1 MLFKKKNISSLHIP
15 HNKNT
20 AGLVPTRIDTP
31 KEVVLPMNVTSH
43 AMNASKPAVSVGDH
57 VRVGQVVA
65 CEEGSF
71 STFIHAP
78 ISGTVTSIEPMKF
91 RSEQEVL
98 AITIES
104 DGKME
109 LSPDIKKPEFNT
121 CDEFLQAVNNGGI
134 VGLGGAA
141 FPIWAKLREA
151 TNPDY
156 NVDTVLINAAE
167 CEPYIT
173 SDHRIMLEEGNMLK
187 AGIDL
192 LHKYI
197 GAERFVICIEDN
209 KQDAIDNL
217 TKIFEGDSCVEIQ
230 PLPSIYPQG
239 AKQVLL
245 YNVTGKVVK
254 GGQRMASLGVLITNV
269 SSVTKMAE
277 YMTTG
282 MPLVERI
289 VTVDGTAVKEPKN
302 VKAPIGTPI
311 SHIIEQ
317 AGGLKSEA
325 FKVLIGGPMLGTAV
339 SSLDQPIQKVANAVL
354 FMTKKEAA
362 QLEPSVCIRC
372 GRCMANCPVNLNLEG
387 IAAAMELEDEDKKY
401 ARLKDLGVGQCIE
414 CACCSY
420 VCPAHKPI
428 MQTNNESR
436 KFMKKYQAAHAEEGR
451 K

>member
-1 MLFKKKNISSLHIP
+1 MRKNISTLKLH
-15 HNKNT
+15 HNKHT
-20 AGLVPTRIDTP
+20 AGSQAAPIAP
-31 KEVVLPMNVTSH
+31 PEEVLLPMTMHSGSPAEPIVAAGDYVRIGQLIAKAGSGMSSPVH
-43 AMNASKPAVSVGDH
+43 ATV
-57 VRVGQVVA
+57 
-65 CEEGSF
+65 
-71 STFIHAP
+71 
-78 ISGTVTSIEPMKF
+78 SGTVTAIEPFTQADGKSVQII
-91 RSEQEVL
+91 R
-98 AITIES
+98 IKS

-109 LSPDIKKPEFNT
+109 KDPNLAPPVFD
-121 CDEFLQAVNNGGI
+121 DLDGFLAAMKDSGV

-141 FPIWAKLREA
+141 FPLWGKFDAVRRNK
-151 TNPDY
+151 
-156 NVDTVLINAAE
+156 VDTVLINGAE

-173 SDHRIMLEEGNMLK
+173 SDHRIMLEEGEMLK
-187 AGIDL
+187 AGIEL

-197 GAERFVICIEDN
+197 GARFVICIEDN

-217 TKIFEGDSCVEIQ
+217 TQVFAGDDYVEIQ

-289 VTVDGTAVKEPKN
+289 VTVDGTAVREPKN

-317 AGGLKSEA
+317 AGGLKCEPA
-325 FKVLIGGPMLGTAV
+325 KVLIGGPMLGTAV

-354 FMTKKEAA
+354 AMDKREAVK
-362 QLEPSVCIRC
+362 LEPSVCIRC
-372 GRCMANCPVNLNLEG
+372 GRCMANCPVDLNLEG
-387 IAAAMELEDEDKKY
+387 IAAAMELDNEDKKY
-401 ARLKDLGVGQCIE
+401 TELKRLGVGQCIE

-428 MQTNNESR
+428 MHTNNDARRFIKQYE
-436 KFMKKYQAAHAEEGR
+436 AAHAEEGR

>member
-1 MLFKKKNISSLHIP
+1 MRKNISTLKLH
-15 HNKNT
+15 HNKHT
-20 AGLVPTRIDTP
+20 AGSQAAPIAP
-31 KEVVLPMNVTSH
+31 PEEVLLPMTMHSGSPAEPIVAAGDYVRIGQLIAKAGSGMSSPVH
-43 AMNASKPAVSVGDH
+43 ATV
-57 VRVGQVVA
+57 
-65 CEEGSF
+65 
-71 STFIHAP
+71 
-78 ISGTVTSIEPMKF
+78 SGTVTAIEPFTQADGKSVQII
-91 RSEQEVL
+91 R
-98 AITIES
+98 IKS

-109 LSPDIKKPEFNT
+109 KDPNLAPPVFD
-121 CDEFLQAVNNGGI
+121 DLDGFLAAMKDSGV

-141 FPIWAKLREA
+141 FPLWGKFDAVRRNK
-151 TNPDY
+151 
-156 NVDTVLINAAE
+156 VDTILINGAE

-173 SDHRIMLEEGNMLK
+173 SDHRIMLEEGEMLK
-187 AGIDL
+187 AGLDL

-197 GAERFVICIEDN
+197 GARCVICIEDN

-217 TKIFEGDSCVEIQ
+217 TQVFAGDDYVEIQ

-289 VTVDGTAVKEPKN
+289 VTVDGTAVREPKN

-317 AGGLKSEA
+317 AGGLKCEPA
-325 FKVLIGGPMLGTAV
+325 KVLIGGPMLGTAV

-354 FMTKKEAA
+354 AMDKREAVK
-362 QLEPSVCIRC
+362 LEPSVCIRC
-372 GRCMANCPVNLNLEG
+372 GRCMANCPVDLNLEG
-387 IAAAMELEDEDKKY
+387 IAAAMEMENEDKKY
-401 ARLKDLGVGQCIE
+401 TELKRLGVGQCIE

-428 MQTNNESR
+428 MHTNNDARRFIKQYE
-436 KFMKKYQAAHAEEGR
+436 AAHAEEGR

>member
-1 MLFKKKNISSLHIP
+1 MRKNISTLKLH
-15 HNKNT
+15 HNKHT
-20 AGLVPTRIDTP
+20 AGSQAAPIAP
-31 KEVVLPMNVTSH
+31 PEEVLLPMTMHSGSPAEPIVAAGDYVRIGQLIAKAGSGMSSPVH
-43 AMNASKPAVSVGDH
+43 ATV
-57 VRVGQVVA
+57 
-65 CEEGSF
+65 
-71 STFIHAP
+71 
-78 ISGTVTSIEPMKF
+78 SGTVTAIEPFTQADGKSVQII
-91 RSEQEVL
+91 R
-98 AITIES
+98 IKS
-104 DGKME
+104 DGKLE
-109 LSPDIKKPEFNT
+109 KDPNLAPPVFD
-121 CDEFLQAVNNGGI
+121 DLDGFLAAMKDSGV

-141 FPIWAKLREA
+141 FPLWGKFDAVRRNK
-151 TNPDY
+151 
-156 NVDTVLINAAE
+156 VDTVLINGAE

-173 SDHRIMLEEGNMLK
+173 SDHRIMLEEGEMLK
-187 AGIDL
+187 AGIEL

-197 GAERFVICIEDN
+197 GARFVICIEDN

-217 TKIFEGDSCVEIQ
+217 TQVFEGVDYVEIQ

-289 VTVDGTAVKEPKN
+289 VTVDGTAVREPKN

-317 AGGLKSEA
+317 AGGLKCEPA
-325 FKVLIGGPMLGTAV
+325 KVLIGGPMLGTAV
-339 SSLDQPIQKVANAVL
+339 SSLDQPLQKVANAVL
-354 FMTKKEAA
+354 AMDKREAVR
-362 QLEPSVCIRC
+362 LEPSVCIRC
-372 GRCMANCPVNLNLEG
+372 GRCMANCPVDLNLEG
-387 IAAAMELEDEDKKY
+387 IAAAMELENEDKKY
-401 ARLKDLGVGQCIE
+401 TELKRLGVGQCIE

-428 MQTNNESR
+428 MHTNNDAR
-436 KFMKKYQAAHAEEGR
+436 RFIKKYEAAHAEEGR

>member
-1 MLFKKKNISSLHIP
+1 MRKNISTLKLH
-15 HNKNT
+15 HNKHT
-20 AGLVPTRIDTP
+20 AGSQAAPIAP
-31 KEVVLPMNVTSH
+31 PEEVLLPMTMHSGSPAEPIVAAGDYVRIGQLIAKAGSGMSSPVH
-43 AMNASKPAVSVGDH
+43 ATV
-57 VRVGQVVA
+57 
-65 CEEGSF
+65 
-71 STFIHAP
+71 
-78 ISGTVTSIEPMKF
+78 SGTVTAIEPFTQADGKSVQII
-91 RSEQEVL
+91 R
-98 AITIES
+98 IKS

-109 LSPDIKKPEFNT
+109 KDPNLTPPVFD
-121 CDEFLQAVNNGGI
+121 DLDGFLAAMKDSGV

-141 FPIWAKLREA
+141 FPLWGKFDAVRRNK
-151 TNPDY
+151 
-156 NVDTVLINAAE
+156 VDTVLINGAE

-173 SDHRIMLEEGNMLK
+173 SDHRIMLEEGELLK
-187 AGIDL
+187 AGIEL

-197 GAERFVICIEDN
+197 GARFVICIEDN

-217 TKIFEGDSCVEIQ
+217 TQVFAGVDYVEIQ

-289 VTVDGTAVKEPKN
+289 VTVDGTAVREPKN

-317 AGGLKSEA
+317 AGGLKCEPA
-325 FKVLIGGPMLGTAV
+325 KVLIGGPMLGTAV

-354 FMTKKEAA
+354 AMDKREAVK
-362 QLEPSVCIRC
+362 LEPSVCIRC
-372 GRCMANCPVNLNLEG
+372 GRCMANCPVDLNLEG
-387 IAAAMELEDEDKKY
+387 IAAAMEMENEDKKY
-401 ARLKDLGVGQCIE
+401 TELKRLGVGQCIE

-428 MQTNNESR
+428 MHTNNDARRFIKQYE
-436 KFMKKYQAAHAEEGR
+436 AAHAEEGR

>member
-1 MLFKKKNISSLHIP
+1 MRKNISTLKLH
-15 HNKNT
+15 HNKHT
-20 AGLVPTRIDTP
+20 AGSQAAPIAP
-31 KEVVLPMNVTSH
+31 PEEVLLPMTMHSGSPAEPIVAAGYYVRIGQLIAKAGSGMSSPVH
-43 AMNASKPAVSVGDH
+43 ATV
-57 VRVGQVVA
+57 
-65 CEEGSF
+65 
-71 STFIHAP
+71 
-78 ISGTVTSIEPMKF
+78 SGTVTAIEPFTQADGKSVQII
-91 RSEQEVL
+91 R
-98 AITIES
+98 IKS

-109 LSPDIKKPEFNT
+109 KDPNLAPPVFD
-121 CDEFLQAVNNGGI
+121 DLDGFLAAMKDSGV

-141 FPIWAKLREA
+141 FPLWGKFDAVRRNK
-151 TNPDY
+151 
-156 NVDTVLINAAE
+156 VDTILINGAE

-187 AGIDL
+187 AGLEL
-192 LHKYI
+192 LNKYI
-197 GAERFVICIEDN
+197 GARCVICIEDN

-217 TKIFEGDSCVEIQ
+217 TKIFEGVDYVEIQ

-289 VTVDGTAVKEPKN
+289 VTVDGTAVREPKN

-317 AGGLKSEA
+317 AGGLKCEPA
-325 FKVLIGGPMLGTAV
+325 KVLIGGPMLGTAV

-354 FMTKKEAA
+354 AMDKREAVR
-362 QLEPSVCIRC
+362 LEPSVCIRC
-372 GRCMANCPVNLNLEG
+372 GRCMANCPVDLNLEG
-387 IAAAMELEDEDKKY
+387 IAAAMELDNEDKKY
-401 ARLKDLGVGQCIE
+401 TELKRLGVGQCIE

-428 MQTNNESR
+428 MHTNNDAR
-436 KFMKKYQAAHAEEGR
+436 RFIKKYEAAHAEEGR

>member
-1 MLFKKKNISSLHIP
+1 MRKNISTLKLH
-15 HNKNT
+15 HNKHT
-20 AGLVPTRIDTP
+20 AGSQAAPIAP
-31 KEVVLPMNVTSH
+31 PEEVLLPMTMHSGSPAEPIVAAGDYVRIGQLIAKAGSGMSSPVH
-43 AMNASKPAVSVGDH
+43 ATV
-57 VRVGQVVA
+57 
-65 CEEGSF
+65 
-71 STFIHAP
+71 
-78 ISGTVTSIEPMKF
+78 SGTVTAIEPFTQADGKSVQII
-91 RSEQEVL
+91 R
-98 AITIES
+98 IKS

-109 LSPDIKKPEFNT
+109 KDPNLAPPVFD
-121 CDEFLQAVNNGGI
+121 DLDGFLAAMKDSGV

-141 FPIWAKLREA
+141 FPLWGKFDAVRRNK
-151 TNPDY
+151 
-156 NVDTVLINAAE
+156 VDTVLINGAE

-187 AGIDL
+187 AGLDL

-197 GAERFVICIEDN
+197 GARCVICIEDN

-217 TKIFEGDSCVEIQ
+217 TQVFAGVDYVEIQ
-230 PLPSIYPQG
+230 PLPRIYHQG

-245 YNVTGKVVK
+245 YTVTGKLVK

-289 VTVDGTAVKEPKN
+289 VTVDGTAVREPKN

-317 AGGLKSEA
+317 AGGLKCEPA
-325 FKVLIGGPMLGTAV
+325 KVLIGGPMLGTAV

-354 FMTKKEAA
+354 AMDKREAVK
-362 QLEPSVCIRC
+362 LEPSVCIRC
-372 GRCMANCPVNLNLEG
+372 GRCMANCPVDLNLEG
-387 IAAAMELEDEDKKY
+387 IAAAMELENEDKKY
-401 ARLKDLGVGQCIE
+401 TELKRLGVGQCIE

-428 MQTNNESR
+428 MHTNNDAR
-436 KFMKKYQAAHAEEGR
+436 RFIKKYEAAHAEEGR

>member
-1 MLFKKKNISSLHIP
+1 MRKNISTLKLH
-15 HNKNT
+15 HNKHT
-20 AGLVPTRIDTP
+20 AGSQAAPIAP
-31 KEVVLPMNVTSH
+31 PEEVLLPMTMHSGSPAEPIVAAGDYVRIGQLIAKAGSGMSSPVH
-43 AMNASKPAVSVGDH
+43 ATV
-57 VRVGQVVA
+57 
-65 CEEGSF
+65 
-71 STFIHAP
+71 
-78 ISGTVTSIEPMKF
+78 SGTVTAIEPFTQADGKSVQII
-91 RSEQEVL
+91 R
-98 AITIES
+98 IKS

-109 LSPDIKKPEFNT
+109 KDPNLAPPVFD
-121 CDEFLQAVNNGGI
+121 DLDGFLAAMKDSGV

-141 FPIWAKLREA
+141 FPLWGKFDAVRRNK
-151 TNPDY
+151 
-156 NVDTVLINAAE
+156 VDTILINGAE

-187 AGIDL
+187 AGLEL
-192 LHKYI
+192 LNKYI
-197 GAERFVICIEDN
+197 GARCVICIEDN

-217 TKIFEGDSCVEIQ
+217 TKIFEGVDYVEIQ

-289 VTVDGTAVKEPKN
+289 VTVDGTAVREPKN

-317 AGGLKSEA
+317 AGGLKCEPA
-325 FKVLIGGPMLGTAV
+325 KVLIGGPMLGTAV

-354 FMTKKEAA
+354 AMDKREAVK
-362 QLEPSVCIRC
+362 LEPSVCIRC
-372 GRCMANCPVNLNLEG
+372 GRCMANCPVDLNLEG
-387 IAAAMELEDEDKKY
+387 IAAAMELENEDKKY
-401 ARLKDLGVGQCIE
+401 AELKRLGVGQCIE

-428 MQTNNESR
+428 MHTNNDAR
-436 KFMKKYQAAHAEEGR
+436 RFIKKYEAAHAEEGR

>member
-1 MLFKKKNISSLHIP
+1 MRKNISTLKLH
-15 HNKNT
+15 HNKHT
-20 AGLVPTRIDTP
+20 AGSQAAPIAP
-31 KEVVLPMNVTSH
+31 PEEVLLPMTMHSGSPAEPIVAAGDYVRIGQLIAKAGSGMSSPVH
-43 AMNASKPAVSVGDH
+43 ATV
-57 VRVGQVVA
+57 
-65 CEEGSF
+65 
-71 STFIHAP
+71 
-78 ISGTVTSIEPMKF
+78 SGTVTAIEPFTQADGKSVQII
-91 RSEQEVL
+91 R
-98 AITIES
+98 IKS

-109 LSPDIKKPEFNT
+109 KDPNLAPPVFD
-121 CDEFLQAVNNGGI
+121 DLDGFLAAMKDSGV

-141 FPIWAKLREA
+141 FPLWGKFDAVRRNK
-151 TNPDY
+151 
-156 NVDTVLINAAE
+156 VDTVLINGAE

-173 SDHRIMLEEGNMLK
+173 SDHRIMLEEGEMLK
-187 AGIDL
+187 AGIEL

-197 GAERFVICIEDN
+197 GARFVICIEDN

-217 TKIFEGDSCVEIQ
+217 TQVFAGVDYVEIQ

-289 VTVDGTAVKEPKN
+289 VTVDGTAVREPKN

-317 AGGLKSEA
+317 AGGLKCEPA
-325 FKVLIGGPMLGTAV
+325 KVLIGGPMLGTAV

-354 FMTKKEAA
+354 AMDKREAVK
-362 QLEPSVCIRC
+362 LEPSVCIRC
-372 GRCMANCPVNLNLEG
+372 GRCMANCPVDLNLEG
-387 IAAAMELEDEDKKY
+387 IAAAMEMDNEDKKY
-401 ARLKDLGVGQCIE
+401 TELKRLGVGQCIE

-428 MQTNNESR
+428 MHTNNDARRFIKQYEP
-436 KFMKKYQAAHAEEGR
+436 AHAEEGR

>member
-1 MLFKKKNISSLHIP
+1 MRRKNISTLKLH
-15 HNKNT
+15 HNKHT
-20 AGLVPTRIDTP
+20 AGCQSVKIAPP
-31 KEVVLPMNVTSH
+31 AEVLLHLTTHRGS
-43 AMNASKPAVSVGDH
+43 PAEPVVAVGDY
-57 VRVGQVVA
+57 VRIGQLIA
-65 CEEGSF
+65 AAGSGM
-71 STFIHAP
+71 SSPVHATV
-78 ISGTVTSIEPMKF
+78 SGTVTAIEPF
-91 RSEQEVL
+91 VQADGRSVQ
-98 AITIES
+98 IIRIKS

-109 LSPDIKKPEFNT
+109 KDPNLAPPTVTDLDSFLSAMKDSG
-121 CDEFLQAVNNGGI
+121 V

-141 FPIWAKLREA
+141 FPLWGKFDAVRRNK
-151 TNPDY
+151 
-156 NVDTVLINAAE
+156 VDTVLINGAE

-173 SDHRIMLEEGNMLK
+173 RDHRIMLEEGNMLK

-317 AGGLKSEA
+317 AGGLKCEA
-325 FKVLIGGPMLGTAV
+325 FKVLIGGPMLGKPIP
-339 SSLDQPIQKVANAVL
+339 SLDQPTVKTANSVVFL
-354 FMTKKEAA
+354 SKKEAA
-362 QLEPSVCIRC
+362 QLEPSECIRC
-372 GRCMANCPVNLNLEG
+372 GRCMANCPVSLNIEG
-387 IAAAMELEDEDKKY
+387 IAAAMELEDEDKRY
-401 ARLKDLGVGQCIE
+401 ARLKKMSIGQCIE

-420 VCPAHKPI
+420 VCPAHKPVMHI
-428 MQTNNESR
+428 NKDAR
-436 KFMKKYQAAHAEEGR
+436 KFMDKYQAEHAEEGR

>member
-1 MLFKKKNISSLHIP
+1 MRKNISTLKLH
-15 HNKNT
+15 HNKHT
-20 AGLVPTRIDTP
+20 AGSQAAPIAP
-31 KEVVLPMNVTSH
+31 PEEVLLPMTMHSGSPAEPIVTAGDYVRIGQLIAKAGSGMSSPVH
-43 AMNASKPAVSVGDH
+43 ATV
-57 VRVGQVVA
+57 
-65 CEEGSF
+65 
-71 STFIHAP
+71 
-78 ISGTVTSIEPMKF
+78 SGTVTAIEPFTQADGKSVQII
-91 RSEQEVL
+91 R
-98 AITIES
+98 IKS

-109 LSPDIKKPEFNT
+109 KDPNLAPPVFD
-121 CDEFLQAVNNGGI
+121 DLDGFLAAMKDSGV

-141 FPIWAKLREA
+141 FPLWGKFDAVRRNK
-151 TNPDY
+151 
-156 NVDTVLINAAE
+156 VDTVLINGAE

-173 SDHRIMLEEGNMLK
+173 SDHRIMLEEGEMLK
-187 AGIDL
+187 AGIEL

-197 GAERFVICIEDN
+197 GARFVICIEDN

-217 TKIFEGDSCVEIQ
+217 TQVFAGVDYVEIQ

-289 VTVDGTAVKEPKN
+289 VTVDGTAVREPKN

-317 AGGLKSEA
+317 AGGLKCEPA
-325 FKVLIGGPMLGTAV
+325 KVLIGGPMLGTAV

-354 FMTKKEAA
+354 AMDKREAVK
-362 QLEPSVCIRC
+362 LEPSVCIRC
-372 GRCMANCPVNLNLEG
+372 GRCMANCPVDLNLEG
-387 IAAAMELEDEDKKY
+387 IAAAMEMENEDKKY
-401 ARLKDLGVGQCIE
+401 TELKRLGVGQCIE

-428 MQTNNESR
+428 MHTNNDAR
-436 KFMKKYQAAHAEEGR
+436 RFIKKYEAAHAEEGR

>member
-1 MLFKKKNISSLHIP
+1 MRKNISTLKLH
-15 HNKNT
+15 HNKHT
-20 AGLVPTRIDTP
+20 AGCKAAAIAPPEEVLLPLTMHSGSPAEPIVAAGDYVRIGQLIAKAGSGMSSP
-31 KEVVLPMNVTSH
+31 VH
-43 AMNASKPAVSVGDH
+43 ATV
-57 VRVGQVVA
+57 
-65 CEEGSF
+65 
-71 STFIHAP
+71 
-78 ISGTVTSIEPMKF
+78 SGTVTAIEPFTQADGKSVQII
-91 RSEQEVL
+91 R
-98 AITIES
+98 IKS

-109 LSPDIKKPEFNT
+109 KDPNLAPPVFD
-121 CDEFLQAVNNGGI
+121 DLDGFLAAMKDSGV

-141 FPIWAKLREA
+141 FPLWGKFDAVRRNK
-151 TNPDY
+151 
-156 NVDTVLINAAE
+156 VDTVLINGAE

-173 SDHRIMLEEGNMLK
+173 SDHRIMLEEGELLK
-187 AGIDL
+187 AGIEL

-197 GAERFVICIEDN
+197 GARFVICIEDN

-217 TKIFEGDSCVEIQ
+217 TQVFAGVDYVEIR

-245 YNVTGKVVK
+245 YNVTGQVVK

-289 VTVDGTAVKEPKN
+289 VTVDGTAVREPKN

-317 AGGLKSEA
+317 AGGLKCEPA
-325 FKVLIGGPMLGTAV
+325 KVLIGGPMLGTAV

-354 FMTKKEAA
+354 AMDKCEAVK
-362 QLEPSVCIRC
+362 LEPSVCIRC
-372 GRCMANCPVNLNLEG
+372 GRCMANCPVDLNLEG
-387 IAAAMELEDEDKKY
+387 IAAAMEMENEDKKY
-401 ARLKDLGVGQCIE
+401 TELKRLGVGQCIE

-428 MQTNNESR
+428 MHTNNDARRFIKQYE
-436 KFMKKYQAAHAEEGR
+436 AAHAEEGR

>member
-1 MLFKKKNISSLHIP
+1 MRKNISTLKLH
-15 HNKNT
+15 HNKHT
-20 AGLVPTRIDTP
+20 AGSQAAPIAP
-31 KEVVLPMNVTSH
+31 PEEVLLPMTMHSGSPAEPIVAAGDYVRIGQLIAKAGSGMSSPVH
-43 AMNASKPAVSVGDH
+43 ATV
-57 VRVGQVVA
+57 
-65 CEEGSF
+65 
-71 STFIHAP
+71 
-78 ISGTVTSIEPMKF
+78 SGTVTAIEPFTQADGKSVQII
-91 RSEQEVL
+91 R
-98 AITIES
+98 IKS

-109 LSPDIKKPEFNT
+109 KDPNLAPPVFD
-121 CDEFLQAVNNGGI
+121 DLDGFLAAMKDSGV

-141 FPIWAKLREA
+141 FPLWGKFDAVRRNK
-151 TNPDY
+151 
-156 NVDTVLINAAE
+156 VDTVLINGAE

-173 SDHRIMLEEGNMLK
+173 SDHRIMLEEGEMLK
-187 AGIDL
+187 AGIEL

-197 GAERFVICIEDN
+197 GARFVICIEDN

-217 TKIFEGDSCVEIQ
+217 TQVFAGVDYVEIQ

-289 VTVDGTAVKEPKN
+289 VTVDGTAVREPKN

-317 AGGLKSEA
+317 AGGLKCEPA
-325 FKVLIGGPMLGTAV
+325 KVLIGGPMLGTAV

-354 FMTKKEAA
+354 AMDKREAVK
-362 QLEPSVCIRC
+362 LEPSVCIRC
-372 GRCMANCPVNLNLEG
+372 GRCMANCPVDLNLEG
-387 IAAAMELEDEDKKY
+387 IAAAMEMENEDKKY
-401 ARLKDLGVGQCIE
+401 TELKRLGVGQCIE

-428 MQTNNESR
+428 MHTNNDARRFIKQYE
-436 KFMKKYQAAHAEEGR
+436 AAHAEEGR

>member
-1 MLFKKKNISSLHIP
+1 MTMHSGSPAEPIVAAGDYVRIGQLIAKAGSGMSSP
-15 HNKNT
+15 
-20 AGLVPTRIDTP
+20 V
-31 KEVVLPMNVTSH
+31 H
-43 AMNASKPAVSVGDH
+43 ATV
-57 VRVGQVVA
+57 
-65 CEEGSF
+65 
-71 STFIHAP
+71 
-78 ISGTVTSIEPMKF
+78 SGTVTAIEPFTQADGKSVQII
-91 RSEQEVL
+91 R
-98 AITIES
+98 IKS

-109 LSPDIKKPEFNT
+109 KDPNLAPPVFD
-121 CDEFLQAVNNGGI
+121 DLDGFLAAMKDSGV

-141 FPIWAKLREA
+141 FPLWGKFDAVRRNK
-151 TNPDY
+151 
-156 NVDTVLINAAE
+156 VDTVLINGAE

-173 SDHRIMLEEGNMLK
+173 SDHRIMLEEGEMLK
-187 AGIDL
+187 AGIEL

-197 GAERFVICIEDN
+197 GARFVICIEDN

-217 TKIFEGDSCVEIQ
+217 TQVFAGVDYVEIQ

-289 VTVDGTAVKEPKN
+289 VTVDGTAVREPKN
-302 VKAPIGTPI
+302 VKAPIGTPN

-317 AGGLKSEA
+317 AGGLKCEPA
-325 FKVLIGGPMLGTAV
+325 KVLIGGPMLGTAV

-354 FMTKKEAA
+354 AMDKREAVK
-362 QLEPSVCIRC
+362 LEPSVCIRC
-372 GRCMANCPVNLNLEG
+372 GRCMANCPVDLNLEG
-387 IAAAMELEDEDKKY
+387 IAAAMEMENEDKKY
-401 ARLKDLGVGQCIE
+401 TELKRLGVGQCIE

-428 MQTNNESR
+428 MHTNNDARRFIKQYE
-436 KFMKKYQAAHAEEGR
+436 AAHAEEGR

>member
-1 MLFKKKNISSLHIP
+1 MRKNISTLKLH
-15 HNKNT
+15 HNKHT
-20 AGLVPTRIDTP
+20 AGVAAVSIAPP
-31 KEVVLPMNVTSH
+31 EEVLLPMTMHSG
-43 AMNASKPAVSVGDH
+43 SPAQPIVSVGDH
-57 VRVGQVVA
+57 VRIGQLIA
-65 CEEGSF
+65 EAGSGM
-71 STFIHAP
+71 SSPVHATV
-78 ISGTVTSIEPMKF
+78 SGTVSAIEPFTQADGK
-91 RSEQEVL
+91 EVQ
-98 AITIES
+98 IIRIKS

-109 LSPDIKKPEFNT
+109 KDPNLAPPEVN
-121 CDEFLQAVNNGGI
+121 DLDSFLAAMKDSGV

-141 FPIWAKLREA
+141 FPLWGKFDAVRRNK
-151 TNPDY
+151 
-156 NVDTVLINAAE
+156 VDTILINGAE

-173 SDHRIMLEEGNMLK
+173 SDHRIMLEEGEMLK
-187 AGIDL
+187 KGLEL
-192 LHKYI
+192 LNKYT
-197 GAERFVICIEDN
+197 GADNIVICIEDN

-217 TKIFEGDSCVEIQ
+217 TGIFKDVSYVSIQ

-317 AGGLKSEA
+317 AGGLKCDP

-354 FMTKKEAA
+354 AMDKREAVK
-362 QLEPSVCIRC
+362 LEPSVCIRC

-387 IAAAMELEDEDKKY
+387 IAFAMEMENEDKKY
-401 ARLKDLGVGQCIE
+401 AALKNYGVGQCIE

-428 MQTNNESR
+428 MHTNNEAR
-436 KFMKKYQAAHAEEGR
+436 RFIKKYEAAHAEEGR

>member
-1 MLFKKKNISSLHIP
+1 KNISTLKLH
-15 HNKNT
+15 HNKHT
-20 AGLVPTRIDTP
+20 AGSQAAPIAP
-31 KEVVLPMNVTSH
+31 PEEVLLPMTMHSGSPAEPIVAAGDYVRIGQLIAKAGSGMSSPVH
-43 AMNASKPAVSVGDH
+43 ATV
-57 VRVGQVVA
+57 
-65 CEEGSF
+65 
-71 STFIHAP
+71 
-78 ISGTVTSIEPMKF
+78 SGTVTAIEPFTQADGKSVQII
-91 RSEQEVL
+91 R
-98 AITIES
+98 IKS

-109 LSPDIKKPEFNT
+109 KDPNLAPPVFD
-121 CDEFLQAVNNGGI
+121 DLDGFLAAMKDSGV

-141 FPIWAKLREA
+141 FPLWGKFDAVRRNK
-151 TNPDY
+151 
-156 NVDTVLINAAE
+156 VDTVLINGAE

-187 AGIDL
+187 AGLDL

-197 GAERFVICIEDN
+197 GARCVICIEDN

-217 TKIFEGDSCVEIQ
+217 TQVFAGDDYVEIQ

-289 VTVDGTAVKEPKN
+289 VTVDGTAVREPKN

-317 AGGLKSEA
+317 AGGLKCEPA
-325 FKVLIGGPMLGTAV
+325 KVLIGGPMLGTAV

-354 FMTKKEAA
+354 AMDKREAVK
-362 QLEPSVCIRC
+362 LEPSVCIRC
-372 GRCMANCPVNLNLEG
+372 GRCMANCPVDLNLEG
-387 IAAAMELEDEDKKY
+387 IAAAMELENEDKKY
-401 ARLKDLGVGQCIE
+401 TELKRLGVGQCIE

-428 MQTNNESR
+428 MHTNNDAR
-436 KFMKKYQAAHAEEGR
+436 RFIKKYEAAHAEEGR

>member
-1 MLFKKKNISSLHIP
+1 MRKNISTLKLH
-15 HNKNT
+15 HNKHT
-20 AGLVPTRIDTP
+20 AGSQAAPIAP
-31 KEVVLPMNVTSH
+31 PEEVLLPMTMHSGSPAEPIVAAGDYVRIGQLIAKAGSGMSSPVH
-43 AMNASKPAVSVGDH
+43 ATV
-57 VRVGQVVA
+57 
-65 CEEGSF
+65 
-71 STFIHAP
+71 
-78 ISGTVTSIEPMKF
+78 SGTVTAIEPFTQADGKSVQII
-91 RSEQEVL
+91 R
-98 AITIES
+98 IKS

-109 LSPDIKKPEFNT
+109 KDPNLAPPVFD
-121 CDEFLQAVNNGGI
+121 DLDGFLAAMKDSGV

-141 FPIWAKLREA
+141 FPLWGKFDAVRRNK
-151 TNPDY
+151 
-156 NVDTVLINAAE
+156 VDTILINGAE

-187 AGIDL
+187 AGLDL

-197 GAERFVICIEDN
+197 GARCVICIEDN

-217 TKIFEGDSCVEIQ
+217 TQVFAGDDYVEIQ

-289 VTVDGTAVKEPKN
+289 VTVDGTAVREPKN

-317 AGGLKSEA
+317 AGGLKCEPA
-325 FKVLIGGPMLGTAV
+325 KVLIGGPMLGTAV

-354 FMTKKEAA
+354 AMDKREAVK
-362 QLEPSVCIRC
+362 LEPSVCIRC
-372 GRCMANCPVNLNLEG
+372 GRCMANCPVDLNLEG
-387 IAAAMELEDEDKKY
+387 IAAAMELENEDKKY
-401 ARLKDLGVGQCIE
+401 TELKRLGVGQCIE

-428 MQTNNESR
+428 MHTNNDAR
-436 KFMKKYQAAHAEEGR
+436 RFIKKYEAAHAEEGR

>member
-1 MLFKKKNISSLHIP
+1 MRKNISTLKLH
-15 HNKNT
+15 HNKHT
-20 AGLVPTRIDTP
+20 AGIAAACIAPP
-31 KEVVLPMNVTSH
+31 EEVLLPMTMHSG
-43 AMNASKPAVSVGDH
+43 SPAEPVVSVGDH
-57 VRVGQVVA
+57 VRIGQLIA
-65 CEEGSF
+65 KAGSGM
-71 STFIHAP
+71 SSPVHATV
-78 ISGTVTSIEPMKF
+78 SGTIAAIEPF
-91 RSEQEVL
+91 TQADGRSVQ
-98 AITIES
+98 IIRIKS

-109 LSPDIKKPEFNT
+109 KDPNLAPPVFDDLDGFLSAMKDSG
-121 CDEFLQAVNNGGI
+121 V

-141 FPIWAKLREA
+141 FPLWGKFDAVRK
-151 TNPDY
+151 NK
-156 NVDTVLINAAE
+156 VDTILINGAE

-173 SDHRIMLEEGNMLK
+173 SDHRIMLEEGQMLK
-187 AGIDL
+187 AGLEL
-192 LHKYI
+192 LHKYT
-197 GAERFVICIEDN
+197 GAEHIVICIEDN

-217 TKIFEGDSCVEIQ
+217 GKIFEGVSYVEIQ

-289 VTVDGTAVKEPKN
+289 VTVDGSAVKEPKN

-317 AGGLKSEA
+317 AGGLKCDPE
-325 FKVLIGGPMLGTAV
+325 KVLIGGPMLGTAV

-354 FMTKKEAA
+354 ALDKKETAK
-362 QLEPSVCIRC
+362 LEPTACIRC
-372 GRCMANCPVNLNLEG
+372 GRCVANCPVSLNPASL
-387 IAAAMELEDEDKKY
+387 ANAMELDCEDKKY
-401 ARLKDLGVGQCIE
+401 ALLTDLAVGQCIE

-420 VCPAHKPI
+420 VCPAHKPL
-428 MQTNNESR
+428 MELNKQGKS
-436 KFMKKYQAAHAEEGR
+436 FVKKYKAAHDTEGR

>member
-1 MLFKKKNISSLHIP
+1 MRKNISTLKLH
-15 HNKNT
+15 HNKHT
-20 AGLVPTRIDTP
+20 AGSQAAPIAP
-31 KEVVLPMNVTSH
+31 PEEVLLPMTMHSGSPAEPIVAAGDYVRIGQLIAKAGSGMSSPVH
-43 AMNASKPAVSVGDH
+43 ATV
-57 VRVGQVVA
+57 
-65 CEEGSF
+65 
-71 STFIHAP
+71 
-78 ISGTVTSIEPMKF
+78 SGTVTAIEPFVQADGKSVQII
-91 RSEQEVL
+91 R
-98 AITIES
+98 IKS

-109 LSPDIKKPEFNT
+109 KDPNLAPPVFD
-121 CDEFLQAVNNGGI
+121 DLDGFLAAMKDSGV

-141 FPIWAKLREA
+141 FPLWGKFDAVRRNK
-151 TNPDY
+151 
-156 NVDTVLINAAE
+156 VDTILINGAE

-187 AGIDL
+187 AGLEL
-192 LHKYI
+192 LNKYI
-197 GAERFVICIEDN
+197 GARCVICIEDN

-217 TKIFEGDSCVEIQ
+217 TKIFEGVDYVEIQ

-289 VTVDGTAVKEPKN
+289 VTVDGTAVREPKN

-317 AGGLKSEA
+317 AGGLKCEPA
-325 FKVLIGGPMLGTAV
+325 KVLIGGPMLGTAV

-354 FMTKKEAA
+354 AMDKREAVR
-362 QLEPSVCIRC
+362 LEPSVCIRC
-372 GRCMANCPVNLNLEG
+372 GRCMANCPVDLNLEG
-387 IAAAMELEDEDKKY
+387 IAAAMELENEDKKY
-401 ARLKDLGVGQCIE
+401 TELKRLGVGQCIE

-428 MQTNNESR
+428 MHTNNDAR
-436 KFMKKYQAAHAEEGR
+436 RFIKKYEAAHAEEGR

>member
-1 MLFKKKNISSLHIP
+1 MRKNISTLKLH
-15 HNKNT
+15 HNKHT
-20 AGLVPTRIDTP
+20 AGSQAAPIAP
-31 KEVVLPMNVTSH
+31 PEEVLLPMTMHSGSPAEPIVAAGDYVRIGQLIAKAGSGMSSPVH
-43 AMNASKPAVSVGDH
+43 ATV
-57 VRVGQVVA
+57 
-65 CEEGSF
+65 
-71 STFIHAP
+71 
-78 ISGTVTSIEPMKF
+78 SGTVTAIEPFTQADGKSVQII
-91 RSEQEVL
+91 R
-98 AITIES
+98 IKS

-109 LSPDIKKPEFNT
+109 KDPNLAPPVFD
-121 CDEFLQAVNNGGI
+121 DLDGFLAAMKDSGV

-141 FPIWAKLREA
+141 FPLWGKFDAVRRNK
-151 TNPDY
+151 
-156 NVDTVLINAAE
+156 VDTVLINGAE

-173 SDHRIMLEEGNMLK
+173 SDHRIMLEEGELLK
-187 AGIDL
+187 AGIEL

-197 GAERFVICIEDN
+197 GARFVICIEDN

-217 TKIFEGDSCVEIQ
+217 TQVFAGVDYVEIQ

-289 VTVDGTAVKEPKN
+289 VTVDGTAVREPKN

-317 AGGLKSEA
+317 AGGLKCEPA
-325 FKVLIGGPMLGTAV
+325 KVLIGGPMLGTAV

-354 FMTKKEAA
+354 AMDKREAVK
-362 QLEPSVCIRC
+362 LEPSVCIRC
-372 GRCMANCPVNLNLEG
+372 GRCMANCPVDLNLEG
-387 IAAAMELEDEDKKY
+387 IAAAVELENEDKKY
-401 ARLKDLGVGQCIE
+401 TELKRLGVGQCIE

-428 MQTNNESR
+428 MHTNNDARRFIKQYE
-436 KFMKKYQAAHAEEGR
+436 AAHAEEGR